1 MKRTSK
7 FLAGAAAV
15 GALTLAGLGLAQ
27 AGGMGYGWGPGHG
40 MGWGM
45 GGAMGMGPGGGWMTS
60 AEAGTFVGNRL
71 AALKSDL
78 KITPDQEK
86 AWNAFAAQTQQQ
98 AESMQALRQKMHE
111 QMASD
116 QAGPGSD
123 EFFAL
128 RKSMLEL
135 QQSGAQAR
143 VAKVKDLYAVL
154 TPEQK
159 TLADQRLGGWGP
171 GRGWG
176 RCAY

>member
-7 FLAGAAAV
+7 LLAAAAAV
-15 GALTLAGLGLAQ
+15 GALTFAGLGLAH
-27 AGGMGYGWGPGHG
+27 AVGMGYGPGHG

-60 AEAGTFVGNRL
+60 AEAGTFVGARL
-71 AALKSDL
+71 AALKSEL
-78 KITPDQEK
+78 KITPDQEQ

-98 AESMQALRQKMHE
+98 AEAMQALRQKMHA

-116 QAGPGSD
+116 QAAPGSD

-128 RKSMLEL
+128 RKAMLEL
-135 QQSGAQAR
+135 QQSGAQAHA
-143 VAKVKDLYAVL
+143 AKVKDLVAVL

-159 TLADQRLGGWGP
+159 TLADQRLGGWGAAS
-171 GRGWG
+171 GRGRGGCW
-176 RCAY
+176 

>member
-15 GALTLAGLGLAQ
+15 GALALAGLGLAH

-40 MGWGM
+40 MGWGGGM
-45 GGAMGMGPGGGWMTS
+45 GWGMGPGAGAMTS
-60 AEAGTFVGNRL
+60 AEAGSFVANRL

-86 AWNAFAAQTQQQ
+86 AWNAYAEQAQQQ
-98 AESMQALRQKMHE
+98 AQAMQALRQKMHE
-111 QMASD
+111 QMASG
-116 QAGPGSD
+116 QVAPGSD
-123 EFFAL
+123 DFFAL

-143 VAKVKDLYAVL
+143 AAKAKDLYAVL

-171 GRGWG
+171 GRGAGGCWQ
-176 RCAY
+176 